1 MPADQPAAPAPPP
14 PLAPTPSPSSAAA
27 RTPAARVARSR
38 RARLIRLA
46 PLGLAAALALTAC
59 SAQDAAPS
67 ASGGQDASTAD
78 DVAGSPATDAGFA
91 PVELDNCGFA
101 TTVDSPPERVVTIK
115 SSTFE
120 LLLALGLGDRVVG
133 AAFLDGEVPERYA
146 EAAAD
151 IPVIADAAPGREAVL
166 AMEPDLVF
174 AGWESNFSADGAG
187 ERSELEAVGVTTYVA
202 PAACKA
208 EGYMPDPLTF
218 ETVFADITEAGDIL
232 GVPDAA
238 ADLVAEQQAALEA
251 IEPDGRG
258 LRALWYSSGA
268 DVPYVGA
275 GIGAPQMIMEAAGL
289 ENVASA
295 VEDTWTSFGWE
306 QIAEAD
312 PEVIVL
318 VDAAW
323 NTAEQKI
330 ALLEANPT
338 VSRLDA
344 VRESRYVVIPFAS
357 TEAGV
362 RNVDAVAQLVEDL
375 AAIEVAP

>member
-1 MPADQPAAPAPPP
+1 MPADPPACPPPAPAVAGLRPRRSGD
-14 PLAPTPSPSSAAA
+14 ARRRSAGL
-27 RTPAARVARSR
+27 
-38 RARLIRLA
+38 ARLV

-59 SAQDAAPS
+59 AGGGTTPSQDVGTPAP
-67 ASGGQDASTAD
+67 ATDG
-78 DVAGSPATDAGFA
+78 VAGSPATEAGYE
-91 PVELDNCGFA
+91 PVDLDNCGFT
-101 TTVDSPPERVVTIK
+101 TTVDAPPQRVVTIK
-115 SSTFE
+115 SSTYE
-120 LLLALGLGDRVVG
+120 LMLALGLADRVVG
-133 AAFLDGEVPERYA
+133 AAFLDGEVPQRYA
-146 EAAAD
+146 DAAAD

-166 AMEPDLVF
+166 ALEPDMVF

-208 EGYMPDPLTF
+208 EGYMPNPLTF
-218 ETVFADITEAGDIL
+218 DDVFSDITEAGRIL

-238 ADLVAEQQAALEA
+238 ADLVAEQRAALGA

-258 LRALWYSSGA
+258 LRALWYSSGS

-275 GIGAPQMIMEAAGL
+275 GIGAPQMIMGAAGL
-289 ENVASA
+289 ENVAAS

-338 VSRLDA
+338 VSRLAA

-362 RNVDAVAQLVEDL
+362 RNVDAVTQLVEDL
-375 AAIEVAP
+375 AQIEVAP

>member
-1 MPADQPAAPAPPP
+1 MPADQPAAPAPSPRS
-14 PLAPTPSPSSAAA
+14 APTPSPASAAA
-27 RTPAARVARSR
+27 RAAHVARAR

-46 PLGLAAALALTAC
+46 PLGLAAAIALTAC
-59 SAQDAAPS
+59 SAPDAAPS
-67 ASGGQDASTAD
+67 AAGGQDAPTAN

-146 EAAAD
+146 EAAAA

-166 AMEPDLVF
+166 AMEPDMVF

-218 ETVFADITEAGDIL
+218 EKVFADITEAGAVL

-238 ADLVAEQQAALEA
+238 ADLVAEQQAALAA